1 MSTNGI
7 FSGSFGD
14 RFKSGCNQTILMSF
28 AVLKQ
33 SNCFT
38 EWVWKC
44 SRDYMAQWNANLI
57 RSLLWMFAPFIFGE
71 KNDKRET
78 KRKLRNHWISSIEM
92 WMERFMYDVNEVQKS
107 PNKNGYRSVRRVR
120 FGKMWI
126 FVVVLLEKMFNEFF
140 ELKSCDKTEI
150 NTNN

>member
-1 MSTNGI
+1 
-7 FSGSFGD
+7 
-14 RFKSGCNQTILMSF
+14 
-28 AVLKQ
+28 
-33 SNCFT
+33 
-38 EWVWKC
+38 
-44 SRDYMAQWNANLI
+44 
-57 RSLLWMFAPFIFGE
+57 
-71 KNDKRET
+71 
-78 KRKLRNHWISSIEM
+78 
-92 WMERFMYDVNEVQKS
+92 MERFMYDVNEVQKS